1 MQAAEAGP
9 HFSSGGEGEIRTH
22 EPRKGPPVFKTGAF
36 NHSATSPYCSNLGL
50 GGDFTR
56 QSLPCPAAK
65 ALNGGHLPL
74 YQLQPGLNRR
84 LPPWGC

>member
-1 MQAAEAGP
+1 MMATEAGH

-36 NHSATSPYCSNLGL
+36 NHSATSPYCSNKAL

-56 QSLPCPAAK
+56 QKLLCPAAK
-65 ALNGGHLPL
+65 ALNGG
-74 YQLQPGLNRR
+74 QLASY
-84 LPPWGC
+84 